1 MAALTLMRCR
11 PKRSS
16 STRRRP
22 GFAVRC
28 DRKMMIRVFVNLIDN
43 AVKYSPHER
52 AIDIGTAEAGP
63 LVRIT
68 VRDRGIGL
76 DEQDAEKIF
85 DEFYRAN
92 REEVRN
98 IKGTGL
104 GLAIVRKI
112 VKEHRGRVYAVPADP
127 GLKMIVELP
136 KGETEKA

>member
-1 MAALTLMRCR
+1 
-11 PKRSS
+11 
-16 STRRRP
+16 
-22 GFAVRC
+22 
-28 DRKMMIRVFVNLIDN
+28 MIIQVFVNLIDN
-43 AVKYSPHER
+43 AVKYSPQER

-63 LVRIT
+63 VVRVT

-98 IKGTGL
+98 TKGTGL

-112 VKEHRGRVYAVPADP
+112 VKEHKGRVYAEPADP
-127 GLKMIVELP
+127 GLKIIVELP
-136 KGETEKA
+136 KGEAENRKDRTTKITKITRLDSPSSARRAKESQRGI